1 MGPETTPSMV
11 DSSSRSSGA
20 MNDGDDSPNASR
32 TSDKLGA
39 GGNFP
44 TR

>member
-1 MGPETTPSMV
+1 MV

-20 MNDGDDSPNASR
+20 MNEDEDSPDASR
-32 TSDKLGA
+32 TSDKLRA
-39 GGNFP
+39 EGNFP

>member
-1 MGPETTPSMV
+1 MV
-11 DSSSRSSGA
+11 DSSSRSFGA
-20 MNDGDDSPNASR
+20 INDDDDSPDASR